1 MERSN
6 LIPVYLEANNKELLV
21 KLMLSN
27 NMAHGCYFKYFDIQ
41 KDSKKWVAW
50 YYAIVDLNDGI
61 KVLMKE

>member
-1 MERSN
+1 
-6 LIPVYLEANNKELLV
+6 
-21 KLMLSN
+21 MLSN

-50 YYAIVDLNDGI
+50 YYAIVDLADGI

>member
-6 LIPVYLEANNKELLV
+6 LIPVFLEANSKDLLV

-41 KDSKKWVAW
+41 KDGKKWVAW